1 MNIILNLDSL
11 NIFIGRRKQTENGKS
26 FSKELLD
33 YLENTKEIKQNN
45 QNEERPIINQI
56 ISNNNL
62 TTGNKNSII
71 WNENN
76 LILEYAKENFN
87 NKAMYFVK
95 DNKKIYWLKNK
106 KHYNNDIYSVLK
118 VENNKI
124 VEVEMRKE
132 DMPREIRINDV
143 FQMEDDKYVFDSI
156 STKELKEE
164 ITKMAEKIIDKQNKN
179 LEKYRKEGHL
189 YVITE
194 EIGNNRFLKDLS
206 NSSKTE
212 FEEVDIPR
220 DLLDKATEGMV
231 LKYNNGK
238 YEYYSDD
245 GYRL

>member
-1 MNIILNLDSL
+1 M
-11 NIFIGRRKQTENGKS
+11 T
-26 FSKELLD
+26 
-33 YLENTKEIKQNN
+33 
-45 QNEERPIINQI
+45 
-56 ISNNNL
+56 
-62 TTGNKNSII
+62 
-71 WNENN
+71 
-76 LILEYAKENFN
+76 
-87 NKAMYFVK
+87 
-95 DNKKIYWLKNK
+95 NKKIYWLKNK

-132 DMPREIRINDV
+132 DVPREIRINDV
-143 FQMEDDKYVFDSI
+143 FQIEDDKYIFDSM
-156 STKELKEE
+156 STKELKKE

-212 FEEVDIPR
+212 FEEIDIPR

>member
-33 YLENTKEIKQNN
+33 YLENTKERKQKN
-45 QNEERPIINQI
+45 QNEERPIIDQI

-76 LILEYAKENFN
+76 IILEYANENFN
-87 NKAMYFVK
+87 
-95 DNKKIYWLKNK
+95 NKKIYWLKNK

-132 DMPREIRINDV
+132 DVPREIRINDV
-143 FQMEDDKYVFDSI
+143 FQIEDDKYIFDSM
-156 STKELKEE
+156 STKELKKE

-212 FEEVDIPR
+212 FEEIDIPR